1 MASIYSRFKEM
12 VQRQP
17 QATALRTATQT
28 VGYSRL
34 DALAAAIQ
42 ARFPDERPRIVGIVM
57 DHGVELVA
65 TILAVL
71 RAGAAYVAA
80 EPGLPPERIRYMMNE
95 AGVDF
100 VATSDAYRHRF
111 AGFRTITV
119 QAALKPLAPE
129 RMAETEAGRTP
140 APVAVHADAPA
151 YVIFTTGRS
160 GRSNGVVVSQD
171 NVMHFAD
178 AFEREFRIGRADVVM
193 QLSVATFDL
202 FEEELFGTLLNGA
215 ILLIPP
221 AGILNDTARLLE
233 FADEHGATI
242 ITGFPQL
249 LSDINRCVAAGK
261 RLPRS
266 LRLLKSRGDVLFSGF
281 VDHLVDKVEVY
292 NSYAPAEAAAGATLY
307 RCNGSQVLA
316 DGAYPMGR
324 AVDGTEVEVLD
335 DRLRSVVPGLEGE
348 ICVMGDGVARGYIGD
363 NPENVNFVNMP
374 DGRRCFCT
382 GDIGYT
388 LADGT
393 VVFLRR
399 KERNVVIEGT
409 RVECDAV
416 ADALRRLPEVESG
429 VVCPATDSQGLAFL
443 TAYIVPRHGLKISLA
458 RLRKKLGRYLS
469 AVSMPKFFVRL
480 KKLPLNPNGDLDEGA
495 LPFAS
500 KRPSGGWAG
509 VNTI

>member
-1 MASIYSRFKEM
+1 M
-12 VQRQP
+12 
-17 QATALRTATQT
+17 
-28 VGYSRL
+28 
-34 DALAAAIQ
+34 
-42 ARFPDERPRIVGIVM
+42 
-57 DHGVELVA
+57 
-65 TILAVL
+65 
-71 RAGAAYVAA
+71 
-80 EPGLPPERIRYMMNE
+80 
-95 AGVDF
+95 
-100 VATSDAYRHRF
+100 
-111 AGFRTITV
+111 
-119 QAALKPLAPE
+119 
-129 RMAETEAGRTP
+129 
-140 APVAVHADAPA
+140 
-151 YVIFTTGRS
+151 
-160 GRSNGVVVSQD
+160 
-171 NVMHFAD
+171 
-178 AFEREFRIGRADVVM
+178 
-193 QLSVATFDL
+193 
-202 FEEELFGTLLNGA
+202 
-215 ILLIPP
+215 
-221 AGILNDTARLLE
+221 
-233 FADEHGATI
+233 
-242 ITGFPQL
+242 
-249 LSDINRCVAAGK
+249 
-261 RLPRS
+261 
-266 LRLLKSRGDVLFSGF
+266 LFSGF

-348 ICVMGDGVARGYIGD
+348 ICVMGDGVARGYIGE

-399 KERNVVIEGT
+399 KERNVVIGGT

-429 VVCPATDSQGLAFL
+429 VVCPSTDSQGLAFL
-443 TAYIVPRHGLKISLA
+443 TAYIVPRHGLKLSLA

-495 LPFAS
+495 LPLVRKQPF
-500 KRPSGGWAG
+500 GGSAG

>member
-1 MASIYSRFKEM
+1 
-12 VQRQP
+12 
-17 QATALRTATQT
+17 
-28 VGYSRL
+28 
-34 DALAAAIQ
+34 
-42 ARFPDERPRIVGIVM
+42 
-57 DHGVELVA
+57 
-65 TILAVL
+65 
-71 RAGAAYVAA
+71 
-80 EPGLPPERIRYMMNE
+80 
-95 AGVDF
+95 
-100 VATSDAYRHRF
+100 
-111 AGFRTITV
+111 
-119 QAALKPLAPE
+119 
-129 RMAETEAGRTP
+129 
-140 APVAVHADAPA
+140 
-151 YVIFTTGRS
+151 
-160 GRSNGVVVSQD
+160 
-171 NVMHFAD
+171 
-178 AFEREFRIGRADVVM
+178 
-193 QLSVATFDL
+193 
-202 FEEELFGTLLNGA
+202 
-215 ILLIPP
+215 
-221 AGILNDTARLLE
+221 
-233 FADEHGATI
+233 
-242 ITGFPQL
+242 
-249 LSDINRCVAAGK
+249 
-261 RLPRS
+261 
-266 LRLLKSRGDVLFSGF
+266 
-281 VDHLVDKVEVY
+281 
-292 NSYAPAEAAAGATLY
+292 
-307 RCNGSQVLA
+307 
-316 DGAYPMGR
+316 MGR

-443 TAYIVPRHGLKISLA
+443 TAYIVPRHGLKLSLA

-495 LPFAS
+495 LPFAC
-500 KRPSGGWAG
+500 KQPSGGSAG

>member
-17 QATALRTATQT
+17 QAPALRTATQT

-42 ARFPDERPRIVGIVM
+42 ARFPDERPRTVGIVM

-80 EPGLPPERIRYMMNE
+80 EPGLPPERIRYMMSE

-100 VATSDAYRHRF
+100 VATTDAYRHRF

-119 QAALKPLAPE
+119 PATLRPLAPE

-160 GRSNGVVVSQD
+160 GRSNGVVVSQA

-178 AFEREFRIGRADVVM
+178 AFEHEFRIGRADVVM

-202 FEEELFGTLLNGA
+202 FEEELFGALLNGA
-215 ILLIPP
+215 TLLIPP

-233 FADEHGATI
+233 F
-242 ITGFPQL
+242 
-249 LSDINRCVAAGK
+249 
-261 RLPRS
+261 
-266 LRLLKSRGDVLFSGF
+266 
-281 VDHLVDKVEVY
+281 
-292 NSYAPAEAAAGATLY
+292 
-307 RCNGSQVLA
+307 A

-443 TAYIVPRHGLKISLA
+443 TAYIVPRHGLKLSLA

-500 KRPSGGWAG
+500 KRPSGGSAG

>member
-17 QATALRTATQT
+17 QAPALRTATQT

-42 ARFPDERPRIVGIVM
+42 ARFPDERPRTVGIVM

-80 EPGLPPERIRYMMNE
+80 EPGLPPERIRYMMSE

-100 VATSDAYRHRF
+100 VATTDAYRHRF

-119 QAALKPLAPE
+119 PATLRPLAPE

-160 GRSNGVVVSQD
+160 GRSNGVVVSQA

-178 AFEREFRIGRADVVM
+178 AFEHEFRIGRADVVM

-202 FEEELFGTLLNGA
+202 FEEELFGALLNGA
-215 ILLIPP
+215 TLLIPP

-233 FADEHGATI
+233 FADEHGVTV

-249 LSDINRCVAAGK
+249 LSDINRCVAAGR

-348 ICVMGDGVARGYIGD
+348 ICVMGDGVARGYIG
-363 NPENVNFVNMP
+363 
-374 DGRRCFCT
+374 
-382 GDIGYT
+382 YT

-443 TAYIVPRHGLKISLA
+443 TAYIVPRHGLKLSLA

-500 KRPSGGWAG
+500 KRPSGGSAG